1 MNRKI
6 TFRDG
11 YTLLLF
17 LALCTWTV
25 SCSKDKSTPEPSAE
39 ELILGKWYVV
49 KITKA
54 DGSIHEPANDCE
66 KDSHYKFDDE
76 KQITSISFH
85 LDGDECKRFINAGD
99 YLLAD
104 DGKKLI
110 VTTSDG
116 VTSAIDILLLNETT
130 LELKIAGDTAHL
142 KKGHR

>member
-1 MNRKI
+1 MKKM
-6 TFRDG
+6 TFNVCLP
-11 YTLLLF
+11 LLL
-17 LALCTWTV
+17 LAFCTWAV
-25 SCSKDKSTPEPSAE
+25 SCSKDRSAPQPTPE
-39 ELILGKWYVV
+39 ELIIGKWYIV

-54 DGSIHEPANDCE
+54 DESVHEPANDCE

-110 VTTSDG
+110 VTASDG